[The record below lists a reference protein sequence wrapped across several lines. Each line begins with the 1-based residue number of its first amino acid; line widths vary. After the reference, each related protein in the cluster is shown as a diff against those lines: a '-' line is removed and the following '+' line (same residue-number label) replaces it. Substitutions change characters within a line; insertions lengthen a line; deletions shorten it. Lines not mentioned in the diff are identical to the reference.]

1 MIRPT
6 RNNIVCIF
14 VVLFLLGIS
23 SFFMLFP
30 KTEKHDD
37 KQVRAPSQTRSQDPL
52 PETAELLP
60 GEILKESENDP
71 IERSQ
76 ETAELLLG
84 ADDAEIQR
92 FLDNLPEF
100 ETPKEFL
107 DFTHPFLAAYM
118 NKKRM
123 ELGLPESSRPPRR
136 EDFSSD
142 TDYYKVRLDFYQKKL
157 SEAEGTE
164 YQETFESIIGS
175 IERDIAD
182 EEAWIA
188 GSEERRKEKLLDAE
202 KDDDWLERRALIA
215 GLEALPEAD
224 RDFFLKYVLPNI
236 KSDGTLILPIDVSE
250 PSGSPPVSVFPV
262 PSIENRVSVS
272 VPIPEKTKLP
282 GEKLRTAQ
290 IGSLHDE
297 LIKAYPDIFAYPDI
311 KSREVFSELLP
322 SEGSRQYFRHRQ
334 TALHKEYAALLDGQ
348 LKSVSKQNREQ
359 AIETAHQSLLQKWD
373 SDFVDSVIKQ
383 LQLTDE

>member
-1 MIRPT
+1 VIRLT
-6 RNNIVCIF
+6 RNRILFIF
-14 VVLFLLGIS
+14 AVFFVLGIT
-23 SFFMLFP
+23 FLVMLSP
-30 KTEKHDD
+30 KTEMPTD
-37 KQVRAPSQTRSQDPL
+37 KQVR
-52 PETAELLP
+52 ETLSTVPTNTPVKETSPDGLTASILP
-60 GEILKESENDP
+60 GAS
-71 IERSQ
+71 
-76 ETAELLLG
+76 
-84 ADDAEIQR
+84 DAEIQA
-92 FLDNLPEF
+92 FLDNLDGVETSADILAPPDLYLAEF
-100 ETPKEFL
+100 RRELELIAAGK
-107 DFTHPFLAAYM
+107 HPDH
-118 NKKRM
+118 
-123 ELGLPESSRPPRR
+123 PPHPLR

-215 GLEALPEAD
+215 GLEALPEED

-236 KSDGTLILPIDVSE
+236 QSDGTLILPIDVSE

-311 KSREVFSELLP
+311 KSREAFSELFP

-359 AIETAHQSLLQKWD
+359 AIETARQSLLQKWD

-383 LQLTDE
+383 LQFSDK

>member
-1 MIRPT
+1 VIRLT
-6 RNNIVCIF
+6 RNRILFIF
-14 VVLFLLGIS
+14 AVFFVLGIT
-23 SFFMLFP
+23 FLVMLSP
-30 KTEKHDD
+30 KTEMPTD
-37 KQVRAPSQTRSQDPL
+37 KQVRETLSTVPTDTPVKETSPEGLSEAL
-52 PETAELLP
+52 PRTASILP
-60 GEILKESENDP
+60 GAS
-71 IERSQ
+71 
-76 ETAELLLG
+76 
-84 ADDAEIQR
+84 DAEIQD
-92 FLDNLPEF
+92 FLDGV
-100 ETPKEFL
+100 ETSADILAPPDL
-107 DFTHPFLAAYM
+107 DIAAYG
-118 NKKRM
+118 KKL
-123 ELGLPESSRPPRR
+123 ELIAAGQHPDFPPPPRR

-202 KDDDWLERRALIA
+202 MYDAFLERRALIA
-215 GLEALPEAD
+215 GLEALPEED

-236 KSDGTLILPIDVSE
+236 QSDGTLILPIDVSE

-262 PSIENRVSVS
+262 PSIENGESVS
-272 VPIPEKTKLP
+272 VPIPLAPNLPVRKKTLT
-282 GEKLRTAQ
+282 EQ
-290 IGSLHDE
+290 IGSLDE
-297 LIKAYPDIFAYPDI
+297 ALMKAYPDIFAYPDI
-311 KSREVFSELLP
+311 KSREAFSELFP

-348 LKSVSKQNREQ
+348 LKSVPKKKREQ
-359 AIETAHQSLLQKWD
+359 AIETARQSLLQKWD

-383 LQLTDE
+383 LQFSDK